1 MWFEVFV
8 GCVIEWSKP
17 PLSGAHVPAVPRYH
31 RFRKIPKIGPEKK
44 FKKKYFAVF
53 ELRKAVFIYRRFLT
67 VQISKKC
74 AAIVSGKF
82 NRGLQN

>member
-44 FKKKYFAVF
+44 LKKKIF
-53 ELRKAVFIYRRFLT
+53 RRFRT
-67 VQISKKC
+67 KESRFHIPPFSHGSNFEKVRSHSVRK
-74 AAIVSGKF
+74 V
-82 NRGLQN
+82 